1 MEVKQELEVGTIKKE
16 DDDMEDSFSP
26 QNGSSFLDESIGE
39 DNLEVLIIPI
49 PPPAKKKLLFFLLKV
64 RSILIYNVFILG

>member
-26 QNGSSFLDESIGE
+26 QNGSSFLDESIGK
-39 DNLEVLIIPI
+39 DNLEV
-49 PPPAKKKLLFFLLKV
+49 
-64 RSILIYNVFILG
+64 